1 MIAIRITKIESC
13 GSAAGATRAPYRG
26 GVTDLHA
33 PWMLR
38 GEAIV
43 VAVRRRSLDVAAVG
57 AAVGEIPAGLGRMP
71 GPIVVLAE
79 RFDHS
84 PVGPYISLAFGQP
97 ARLGLRPGIC
107 FTRMVVNNA
116 DRRTAGRLNWGF
128 PGEIGAITW
137 ASDADGAV
145 VRWEEGD
152 IELRCTRRSRAGVPM
167 LLPLR
172 SLQHRADGPVVV
184 PARMWGRVHLARTE
198 VAATE
203 GDPLAVLAGTHASVW
218 MAGVRTVV
226 RPARHPA
233 GRLSSLQAPLRAPEP
248 GWSCEAAMAV
258 GPPPALARRR

>member
-1 MIAIRITKIESC
+1 MVV
-13 GSAAGATRAPYRG
+13 
-26 GVTDLHA
+26 VTDVHA

-43 VAVRRRSLDVAAVG
+43 VAVRRRSIGVPAVT
-57 AAVGEIPAGLGRMP
+57 AAVGEIPAGLARLP
-71 GPIVVLAE
+71 GPIVVVAE

-84 PVGPYISLAFGQP
+84 PVGPYISVAFGQP
-97 ARLGLRPGIC
+97 ARLGLRPGLC
-107 FTRMVVNNA
+107 FTRVVVNNA

-128 PGEIGAITW
+128 PGEVGAITW
-137 ASDADGAV
+137 TADADGAV

-152 IELRCTRRSRAGVPM
+152 LELRCAHRSRVAIPL

-184 PARMWGRVHLARTE
+184 PTRMWGRAHRVRTE
-198 VAATE
+198 MVATAGE
-203 GDPLAVLAGTHASVW
+203 PLGVLSGTHASVW
-218 MAGVRTVV
+218 MAGVHTVI

-258 GPPPALARRR
+258 GAAPPVVVRGR